1 MFTIEELLS
10 YFNRCTEHV
19 DKSDRKKIFEKL
31 SEYLQYWGNMSKDQV
46 EEEFTKAGTFSF

>member
-19 DKSDRKKIFEKL
+19 DKRDRKKIFEKL
-31 SEYLQYWGNMSKDQV
+31 SEYLQYWGNMSKDQI